1 MLHKL
6 TQLAAWTAIAF
17 VAFATLTTAPKVRR
31 LYSALSP
38 IIRQRNDSRFPQ
50 HVVHVLVFALIG
62 SLLAFG
68 YPTNFILVLTTF
80 MVGIAVLEAMQN
92 LIPDRHGTLSDALW
106 KMAGAAVGVGA
117 AQMFARLLF

>member
-1 MLHKL
+1 MLHQL
-6 TQLAAWTAIAF
+6 PQLAAWTAIAF
-17 VAFATLTTAPKVRR
+17 VAFATLTTARKVRR

-50 HVVHVLVFALIG
+50 HVVYVLVFALIG

-68 YPTNFILVLTTF
+68 YPTNSILVRTTF

-92 LIPDRHGTLSDALW
+92 LIPDRHGTLSDA
-106 KMAGAAVGVGA
+106 
-117 AQMFARLLF
+117 